1 MYEIQYSGWPSGH
14 DTMGGGARPLQQ
26 YTPTILESF
35 FFATNVMM
43 IMHRKL
49 LPQS

>member
-14 DTMGGGARPLQQ
+14 DTMGGGPPPGGGGGARPLQQ

-35 FFATNVMM
+35 FWLQM
-43 IMHRKL
+43 
-49 LPQS
+49 S